1 MSASNCFPK
10 FFAVKRGPGYKVYK
24 NNIYNSPAELRSSEK
39 TNIIS
44 SCTNAEIECMSF
56 FAGHTGI
63 PDKRTTA
70 RKDYGGFYNPCSWT
84 FSGYE
89 MTVHFRTD
97 ERWRYVPILN
107 IKSESNDLLP
117 SGSTLLEVPSSY
129 IRNLEEEHEYDT
141 GSIIDSVFPENPEI
155 PIAMP
160 SSIPIILP
168 SSIPI
173 AIPILPSA
181 CMPTPPNVNY
191 PPHIKRLVIADV
203 ISRNE
208 ACPIMAEPLTH
219 ENACMTTCGHV
230 FTKEGIDRWLIT
242 PSSKKQCPIC
252 KQACSTC

>member
-1 MSASNCFPK
+1 MSVSDCLPK
-10 FFAVKRGPGYKVYK
+10 FFAVKRGTGYKVYK
-24 NNIYNSPAELRSSEK
+24 NDIYNLPSEVRSNEK
-39 TNIIS
+39 TNVVS
-44 SCTNAEIECMSF
+44 PCTNLQIECMSF
-56 FAGHTGI
+56 FAGHTGV

-70 RKDYGGFYNPCSWT
+70 RKEYGGFYNPCSWT
-84 FSGYE
+84 FSGYD
-89 MTVHFRTD
+89 MTVHFMT
-97 ERWRYVPILN
+97 EVRWRHVPILN
-107 IKSESNDLLP
+107 ITSSSNDLLP
-117 SGSTLLEVPSSY
+117 CGSTLLEAPSHY
-129 IRNLEEEHEYDT
+129 IRNLEDQHDYDT
-141 GSIIDSVFPENPEI
+141 ASIIDSLPPEI

-203 ISRNE
+203 ISRSE

-230 FTKEGIDRWLIT
+230 FTKEGIDRWLAT

-252 KQACSTC
+252 KQTCSTC